1 MLDFRGKRRVLSL
14 TQQIFQLLHGKPPY
28 EEQKEND
35 TKRNILE
42 VKFSYPS
49 DFPEEPRNIISG
61 LLKEKPI
68 DRMNFTTVLADP
80 WVKPFIEK

>member
-1 MLDFRGKRRVLSL
+1 MFGFRGKTRLLSL
-14 TQQIFQLLHGKPPY
+14 IQPYFQLIHGKPPY

-42 VKFSYPS
+42 VNFSYPP
-49 DFPEEPRNIISG
+49 DFPEEPRTIISG
-61 LLKEKPI
+61 LLKEKPK